1 MECELPMLVY
11 IVPNVS
17 KAQVDRV
24 SEVGRFLSMPER
36 LAARKL
42 GFAEVF
48 ARVQV
53 GAVHKL
59 RR

>member
-24 SEVGRFLSMPER
+24 SGSGSISEY
-36 LAARKL
+36 A
-42 GFAEVF
+42 
-48 ARVQV
+48 
-53 GAVHKL
+53 
-59 RR
+59 